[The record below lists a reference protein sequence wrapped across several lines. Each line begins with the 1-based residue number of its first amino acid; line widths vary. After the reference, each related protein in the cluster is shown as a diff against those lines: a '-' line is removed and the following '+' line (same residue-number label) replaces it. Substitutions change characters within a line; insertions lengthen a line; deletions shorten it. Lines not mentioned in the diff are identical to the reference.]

1 MPASGPVTAN
11 EITVTLQAQSEFENA
26 VSQIRSIV
34 SNVLESGNQLTTTAM
49 ITTAG
54 AKFGGVVQE
63 WCQSASDI
71 VNTLNWMGEQLGSTA
86 QQLQAGNQQAEEM
99 AAAMPAA
106 GNFGPGF

>member
-11 EITVTLQAQSEFENA
+11 EINVTLQAQGEFENA
-26 VSQIRSIV
+26 VSQIRSII

-54 AKFGGVVQE
+54 AKFGGVVSE
-63 WCQSASDI
+63 WCQSAGDI
-71 VNTLNWMGEQLGSTA
+71 VNTLNWMTEQLGSTA

-106 GNFGPGF
+106 GNFGS

>member
-1 MPASGPVTAN
+1 MPASGSVTAN
-11 EITVTLQAQSEFENA
+11 EINVTLRAQGEFENA

-54 AKFGGVVQE
+54 AKFGGVVSQ
-63 WCQSASDI
+63 WCESASDI
-71 VNTLNWMGEQLGSTA
+71 VNTLNWMTEQLGSTA

-99 AAAMPAA
+99 AAALPAA
-106 GNFGPGF
+106 GNFAS